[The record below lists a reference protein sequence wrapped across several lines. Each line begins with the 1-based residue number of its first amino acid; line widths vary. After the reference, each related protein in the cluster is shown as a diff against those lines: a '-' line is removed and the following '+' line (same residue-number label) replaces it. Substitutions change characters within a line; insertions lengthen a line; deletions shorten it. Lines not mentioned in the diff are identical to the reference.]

1 MKKLTD
7 KETMCF
13 KIAHLEEEVL
23 KLKQV
28 INRLEISME
37 LNGLEITP
45 IQELRR

>member
-1 MKKLTD
+1 MKVTEKD
-7 KETMCF
+7 IMRQ
-13 KIAHLEEEVL
+13 KIQYLEEEVS
-23 KLKQV
+23 KLKII